1 MHSIQES
8 NNVRL
13 HQVFL
18 VFVFVCSSF
27 CGASFDFYC
36 ISLVFCVQRCFWPLV
51 RFSAFI
57 SLLFLFSLFYSC
69 SRSLQIVQR
78 ICIQGVI
85 SSLVVRPINFCF
97 YSFRFMLALFGL
109 VLFKFMA
116 SFHFLAFLLVVFLS
130 SKCYKPF
137 SSIFIQCH
145 CFIRFLLCMC
155 SCNPF

>member
-13 HQVFL
+13 HQVFV

-27 CGASFDFYC
+27 CGVSFDFYC

-85 SSLVVRPINFCF
+85 SSLVVR
-97 YSFRFMLALFGL
+97 FMLALFGL
-109 VLFKFMA
+109 VLLKLMA
-116 SFHFLAFLLVVFLS
+116 SFHFLAFLLVVVLS
-130 SKCYKPF
+130 SKRYKPF
-137 SSIFIQCH
+137 SRIFIQCH